1 MRRLL
6 LAAFVALA
14 ACPIP
19 VIRPTPDGFT
29 IEPQSAY
36 ASPGGVVRLVA
47 SVALGAPP
55 VTWTATGGTIT
66 PAGILTVP
74 GCSASLPV
82 TVTVTATS
90 GATVAT
96 STVNVADSVTGITVS
111 PSTVNVAPGG
121 TVTFVATVKT
131 NCFPLGAA
139 SNMQLKRP
147 KNGGPATIE
156 AIAAAR

>member
-1 MRRLL
+1 MKRLL
-6 LAAFVALA
+6 LAAASLLA
-14 ACPIP
+14 ACATIQPAP
-19 VIRPTPDGFT
+19 GGGFE
-29 IEPQSAY
+29 IVPASAN

-66 PAGILTVP
+66 PAGVLTVP
-74 GCSASLPV
+74 GCAASLPV

-90 GATVAT
+90 GTTVAT
-96 STVNVADSVTGITVS
+96 STVNVADTVTGITVS

-121 TVTFVATVKT
+121 TVQFTSLVKT
-131 NCFPLGAA
+131 VCFPAGSA

-156 AIAAAR
+156 AIAAAK